1 MLKPDEMKAIKAI
14 LVDGGSL
21 TNTPKDE
28 LVGMVDLL
36 ATLRSELRCDNHE
49 LHKLYSKQLKKS
61 G

>member
-1 MLKPDEMKAIKAI
+1 MLKPNEMKAIKAI

-28 LVGMVDLL
+28 LVKKIDIL

-49 LHKLYSKQLKKS
+49 LHRLYSAQSKRRK
-61 G
+61 

>member
-1 MLKPDEMKAIKAI
+1 MLKPDEIIAIKAI

-28 LVGMVDLL
+28 LVVMVDIL

-49 LHKLYSKQLKKS
+49 LHKLYSKQLKEK
-61 G
+61 